1 MNRTKSIIMDA
12 FWQLLEEKPYN
23 KISVKDIVDRCDLNR
38 NTFYYHFHDIP
49 ELLESSIQ
57 KEEDSVIQTYCNF
70 GSPMD
75 CITPLVQST
84 LKRKKA
90 ILHIYRSLQREVFLH
105 SLDRLALHMVTT
117 YIDIVTEE
125 LSLPPEDRLLL
136 IRFYKCALIGI
147 FLDWLDNGL
156 SYDLEKCFARGA
168 ELFNGL
174 GKQAVLES
182 AKSYSPNKNR

>member
-57 KEEDSVIQTYCNF
+57 KEEDSIIQTYCNF

-90 ILHIYRSLQREVFLH
+90 ILHIYRSLQREAFLH

-147 FLDWLDNGL
+147 FLDWLDNDL
-156 SYDLEKCFARGA
+156 RYDLEKCFARGA

-182 AKSYSPNKNR
+182 AKSCSSNKNR